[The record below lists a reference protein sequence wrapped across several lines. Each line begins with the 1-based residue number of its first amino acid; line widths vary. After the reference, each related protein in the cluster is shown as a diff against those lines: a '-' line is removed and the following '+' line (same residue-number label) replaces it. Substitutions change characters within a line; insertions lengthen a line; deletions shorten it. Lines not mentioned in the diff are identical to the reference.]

1 MWYLISLLC
10 GFGSIYIIK
19 TILIMLLMFLH
30 HNTYEIFFN
39 DIAELIVIFVLSLIW
54 YEQLSLMTDT
64 DKSML
69 QMMNKIFNRIE
80 KINKPK

>member
-19 TILIMLLMFLH
+19 TILIMLLMFLD

>member
-19 TILIMLLMFLH
+19 TILIMLSMFLH

>member
-19 TILIMLLMFLH
+19 TILIMLLMFLY